1 MSGRYFI
8 YKGTDCNTCKL
19 TSLQCTY
26 IKKNGQQCKN
36 RTVITAPFC
45 WIHTMELFGVRVKES
60 KRIPGQMGLF
70 ADKAFKKGQAIC
82 PYYGDIRTKAE
93 IDRYYGIS
101 DDDVAPYAVQL
112 RDGQSFV
119 DAACYRSAGGNAND
133 PRKGRRAA
141 PESANAKFVDKTQ
154 DVNVAFPSDQDLKK
168 GPFENIKGQY
178 VLIQARKPIKKGDE
192 ITVSYG
198 DDYKFSG
205 KDKTTGY
212 LRSEQKA
219 RDKYC
224 D

>member
-1 MSGRYFI
+1 
-8 YKGTDCNTCKL
+8 
-19 TSLQCTY
+19 
-26 IKKNGQQCKN
+26 
-36 RTVITAPFC
+36 
-45 WIHTMELFGVRVKES
+45 MELFGVRVKES
-60 KRIPGQMGLF
+60 NRIPGQMGLF
-70 ADKAFKKGQAIC
+70 ADKAFRKGQAIC
-82 PYYGDIRTKAE
+82 PYYGDIKTKAE

-112 RDGQSFV
+112 RDGSSFV

-154 DVNVAFPSDQDLKK
+154 DINVAFPSDQNLQT
-168 GPFENIKGQY
+168 GPFKNIRGQY

-212 LRSEQKA
+212 LRSEEKA
-219 RDKYC
+219 RAKYC
-224 D
+224 N